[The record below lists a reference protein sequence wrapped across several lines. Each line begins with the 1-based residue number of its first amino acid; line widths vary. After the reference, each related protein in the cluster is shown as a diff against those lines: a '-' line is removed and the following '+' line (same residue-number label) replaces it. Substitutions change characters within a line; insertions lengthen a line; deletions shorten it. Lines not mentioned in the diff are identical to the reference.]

1 MNTDINELF
10 SKYGIE
16 RHPTKKSFQNLEM
29 NSQELS
35 NFSDKLNQTDE
46 SSDLVITQYPG
57 IYLHNGLF
65 YH

>member
-1 MNTDINELF
+1 
-10 SKYGIE
+10 
-16 RHPTKKSFQNLEM
+16 M

-57 IYLHNGLF
+57 IYLHNGPFLSLKVKK
-65 YH
+65 